1 MEKIEKVRRKLDRID
16 DHILKLLRQRVNVC
30 KSIGA
35 LKRLN
40 GIPVLDVSREEA
52 LRKRIRAESV
62 ELGLDSEG
70 VDTIYRDI
78 IALCTHVQT

>member
-16 DHILKLLRQRVNVC
+16 DHILKLLRQRVNAC
-30 KSIGA
+30 KCIGA

-40 GIPVLDVSREEA
+40 GIPVLDASREEA

-62 ELGLDSEG
+62 ELGLDSED